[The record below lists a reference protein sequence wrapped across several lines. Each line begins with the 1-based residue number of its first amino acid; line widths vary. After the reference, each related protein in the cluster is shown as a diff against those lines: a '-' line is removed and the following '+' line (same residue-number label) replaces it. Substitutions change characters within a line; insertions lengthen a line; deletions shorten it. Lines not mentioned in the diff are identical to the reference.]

1 MSQTACFQRFFLC
14 ICLTSIFLPG
24 VSSAYTPP
32 SSVLSALDKL
42 RGYSELTSAAGSMD
56 IDVYT
61 YNLTTWQMSH
71 GGFSKAYAGKYVKPY
86 DGSSALSEWT
96 ANNTPLGMFD
106 NNATVQEMRLLA
118 VRYKA
123 TTNSSYKSKFKES
136 FNKAV
141 GFILASQLPN
151 GGWPQVFPKRNN
163 YSDLAT
169 YNDNA
174 MVRVMVLVKDII
186 DKKSPFDTDLVSSS
200 DISKLQTALNKAV
213 DFALKAQI
221 VNNGNLTVWCA
232 QHNPST
238 YAPAGA
244 RSYELPSKSGSES
257 VPIVYFLMAWPEQ
270 TTAIQNAVKGAI
282 AWYKKTHTPDLKFSN
297 GQFVSSPGASL
308 WYRFY
313 NVEDDRQF
321 FCDRDGVKTYDFMSV
336 SEERRTGYQWGGDY
350 GSQLLSMESAY
361 LNALGSSVKYNLT
374 VSVAQGQG
382 TITPSSGSFESGA
395 SVTLTATPAGGFLFD
410 RWGGDLSGSTNPA
423 TVTMNG
429 NKSIS
434 AYFVQ
439 DTRNYYTVTKQANPG
454 GSITQ
459 NPEGNSLAEGT
470 SVTLTAVPNSG
481 WTFSGWSGDHS
492 GTDATYT
499 VSSLN
504 RNISVSAS
512 FIPID
517 RFVYQ
522 AENGVLNEAVFE
534 TKNAGFTGD
543 AYVNFNPAEGA
554 SVRIPVYTDAAGQRV
569 CTVTF
574 SNGSGS
580 ARALSASVN
589 GTQQIASV
597 QFEATADW
605 TAWQSKQVIL
615 SLPQGAS
622 TITLATI
629 NGQDGP
635 NIDKLTLDQGTSAA
649 DNLTID
655 VKPVSFYISSQK
667 TLCLQADPSKKLSV
681 SIFSL
686 SGKKV
691 FSKSFSGISGAEK
704 LELPLNGLRSGKYL
718 LRLEQSGTAKSG
730 HINLL

>member
-151 GGWPQVFPKRNN
+151 GGWPQVYPKRNN

-504 RNISVSAS
+504 RNLSVSAS

-629 NGQDGP
+629 SGQDGP

-649 DNLTID
+649 GNLTID